1 MCVVLDIVRA
11 ALRDL
16 AMSIGSTRVE
26 RTETSNSEKT
36 KILSEVLQK
45 PCKEKRKTNE
55 PVLIWVERWSG

>member
-26 RTETSNSEKT
+26 RTETSNIEET
-36 KILSEVLQK
+36 KILSEVLQR

-55 PVLIWVERWSG
+55 PVGY

>member
-1 MCVVLDIVRA
+1 MLDIVRA

-26 RTETSNSEKT
+26 RTETSNSENT
-36 KILSEVLQK
+36 KILLEVLQR

-55 PVLIWVERWSG
+55 PVGY